1 LCPAR
6 TIIQCI
12 GKIGR
17 YGAHR
22 AVQEQLQHHAL
33 HHALQRPVFTRFPRF
48 DRDEPDRARQQDVQ
62 RRPARRLFSTSIV
75 LRLWICAAR
84 FDQLQW
90 IIEIIHCNW
99 SNRPTSVST
108 PVERAHQ
115 DHDARAEE
123 ADDAVL
129 DGVEGAVVSG
139 THARAPDALYLSKRA
154 RGGRDDDRDR
164 SIHVPLTGRLVE
176 PAGEARSTRV

>member
-1 LCPAR
+1 M
-6 TIIQCI
+6 
-12 GKIGR
+12 
-17 YGAHR
+17 
-22 AVQEQLQHHAL
+22 
-33 HHALQRPVFTRFPRF
+33 
-48 DRDEPDRARQQDVQ
+48 
-62 RRPARRLFSTSIV
+62 
-75 LRLWICAAR
+75 
-84 FDQLQW
+84 
-90 IIEIIHCNW
+90 IEIIHCNW

-176 PAGEARSTRV
+176 PAGEARSTRVVTGLTPRRRAQF

>member
-1 LCPAR
+1 MYTFFGGTQPYIATL
-6 TIIQCI
+6 T
-12 GKIGR
+12 
-17 YGAHR
+17 
-22 AVQEQLQHHAL
+22 
-33 HHALQRPVFTRFPRF
+33 
-48 DRDEPDRARQQDVQ
+48 
-62 RRPARRLFSTSIV
+62 
-75 LRLWICAAR
+75 
-84 FDQLQW
+84 
-90 IIEIIHCNW
+90 IEIIHCTGQIDLQAYRALW
-99 SNRPTSVST
+99 EGDRDPRVGT
-108 PVERAHQ
+108 RAHQ

-176 PAGEARSTRV
+176 PAGEARSTRVVTGLTPRRRAQF